1 MDMGLGFWVMAVF
14 AVVITGIGKSG
25 FAGGVGIVAVPMLA
39 VYVSPVQAAAIM
51 LPLLIM
57 MDLFSVRA
65 WWGKQRNDLLKRL
78 LPGAMLGIFI
88 GYLLF
93 GFLDDTAIKLGL
105 GVMSIAFAFWSLL
118 TPKGNVET
126 RKTVPAIWA
135 QIAGTV
141 GGFTSFIAHAGGPP
155 LNIYLLSL
163 NISRSEFLATTV
175 MAISAINLVKLIP
188 YGLLGQFN
196 LVNLKLALM
205 LAPLTWI
212 GVKLGLWIQSRISD
226 QVFYRTM
233 YGLLGVLGS
242 KLIYDSIF

>member
-1 MDMGLGFWVMAVF
+1 MDMEFGFWVMAVL
-14 AVVITGIGKSG
+14 AVLITGIGKSG

-65 WWGKQRNDLLKRL
+65 WWGKQRNDLLKQL
-78 LPGAMLGIFI
+78 LPGAMLGILI

-93 GFLDDTAIKLGL
+93 DLLDDATIKLGL
-105 GVMSIAFAFWSLL
+105 GVMSIAFALWNLIKPKENSARQRS
-118 TPKGNVET
+118 TPAALGQV
-126 RKTVPAIWA
+126 
-135 QIAGTV
+135 AGAV
-141 GGFTSFIAHAGGPP
+141 GGFTSFVAHAGGPP

-163 NISRSEFLATTV
+163 KISRSEFLATTV
-175 MAISAINLVKLIP
+175 MAISTINLVKLIP
-188 YGLLGQFN
+188 YGLLGQFS
-196 LVNLKLALM
+196 LGNLKMALV
-205 LAPLTWI
+205 LAPLTWV

-233 YGLLGVLGS
+233 YWLLGVLGA